1 MTDYVASAY
10 YSLKRKLFTI
20 LHASLSATII
30 YIILRSGQASLAGWF
45 GVAIILGV
53 PLVFTAFEF
62 WCVRI
67 DVTSTALHCQ
77 SPWSGDR
84 VVPLSDV
91 KSVNFSYWWQC
102 FQIHTKN
109 NGIVRL
115 NGNLRGVYDVLNLL
129 ESLGHRYP
137 RVRHINF

>member
-67 DVTSTALHCQ
+67 DVTSTALH
-77 SPWSGDR
+77 
-84 VVPLSDV
+84 LSL
-91 KSVNFSYWWQC
+91 
-102 FQIHTKN
+102 IH
-109 NGIVRL
+109 I
-115 NGNLRGVYDVLNLL
+115 
-129 ESLGHRYP
+129 
-137 RVRHINF
+137 